1 MSQLII
7 GHVIALLMHP
17 FSARDRVEFSSE
29 VAAVLRHHLRHRSAA
44 DRTFWRVLLSE
55 RVMALCVHLPWRNFA
70 LVISGGSLGG
80 DREEHSPK
88 FAAGDLDLH
97 DRVAAVEA
105 LVLALRLERGEALNV
120 DWARFLGPVF
130 APRTIYGVATTTC
143 HTGMVQSN
151 TRE

>member
-1 MSQLII
+1 M
-7 GHVIALLMHP
+7 ALLVHP
-17 FSARDRVEFSSE
+17 FSARDREEFSSE
-29 VAAVLRHHLRHRSAA
+29 VAAVLRHHLRHRVAA
-44 DRTFWRVLLSE
+44 DRAFWRVLLSE

-80 DREEHSPK
+80 DRVERSPK

-105 LVLALRLERGEALNV
+105 LVRALRLKRGKTLDMYQTV
-120 DWARFLGPVF
+120 FLAPVF
-130 APRTIYGVATTTC
+130 DITSLIPRAIDRVATTTY

-151 TRE
+151 SRE